1 MLTPHIPLAVP
12 TGMRCSF
19 FAQKVEALKAKV
31 ERKERLSEFKH
42 TIDAQ
47 VVEKSTIAERKAA
60 EVVLHTHP
68 RTRKHHTHDPVSCP
82 SLLCL
87 ASGLAYCV

>member
-1 MLTPHIPLAVP
+1 MPLAVP
-12 TGMRCSF
+12 AGMRCSF

-60 EVVLHTHP
+60 EVVLHTHTHGHTGTTH
-68 RTRKHHTHDPVSCP
+68 TRPH
-82 SLLCL
+82 LL
-87 ASGLAYCV
+87 S